1 MAGMDISN
9 QTLPYGNIYSAEEI
23 GKLVRAHRKSQSA
36 TQAEFASLCGV
47 GVRFISDL
55 ENGKP
60 TMELGKVLHVLHCL
74 GLEVAIQ
81 PRGWQKN
88 AQATLKGEA
97 TLTAKATVK

>member
-1 MAGMDISN
+1 MYASKMN
-9 QTLPYGNIYSAEEI
+9 QNNNLPYGNILSVEDV
-23 GKLVRAHRKSQSA
+23 GSLVRAHRKSQSA

-74 GLEVAIQ
+74 GLEVSIQ
-81 PRGWQKN
+81 PRGWQQN
-88 AQATLKGEA
+88 AQATPVAKG
-97 TLTAKATVK
+97 TAK

>member
-1 MAGMDISN
+1 MNNS
-9 QTLPYGNIYSAEEI
+9 LPYGIITAVEEI
-23 GKLVRAHRKSQSA
+23 GLIVRTHRKAQSA
-36 TQAEFASLCGV
+36 TQSEFASLCGV

-81 PRGWQKN
+81 PRGWHKSPQPM
-88 AQATLKGEA
+88 LEGEV
-97 TLTAKATVK
+97 LPQSKATGNE

>member
-1 MAGMDISN
+1 VRIMKNIDN
-9 QTLPYGNIYSAEEI
+9 NLPNGNIVSAEDI
-23 GKLVRAHRKSQSA
+23 GKLVRAHRKAQSA

-74 GLEVAIQ
+74 GLELTIQ
-81 PRGWQKN
+81 PRDWQRN
-88 AQATLKGEA
+88 NQ
-97 TLTAKATVK
+97 TALDKVKTK

>member
-1 MAGMDISN
+1 MGISN
-9 QTLPYGNIYSAEEI
+9 QTLPYGNVSSAEEI
-23 GKLVRAHRKSQSA
+23 GKLIRAHRKSQAA

-74 GLEVAIQ
+74 GLDISIQ
-81 PRGWQKN
+81 PRSWQKPTGVSN
-88 AQATLKGEA
+88 SSGKTTK
-97 TLTAKATVK
+97 

>member
-1 MAGMDISN
+1 MQN
-9 QTLPYGNIYSAEEI
+9 QDSILPYGKI
-23 GKLVRAHRKSQSA
+23 GSVEDIGRLVRAHRKSQVA

-60 TMELGKVLHVLHCL
+60 TMELGKVLHVLQCL
-74 GLEVAIQ
+74 GLEVTIQ

-88 AQATLKGEA
+88 AQASLKGEA
-97 TLTAKATVK
+97 TLSAKGQVR